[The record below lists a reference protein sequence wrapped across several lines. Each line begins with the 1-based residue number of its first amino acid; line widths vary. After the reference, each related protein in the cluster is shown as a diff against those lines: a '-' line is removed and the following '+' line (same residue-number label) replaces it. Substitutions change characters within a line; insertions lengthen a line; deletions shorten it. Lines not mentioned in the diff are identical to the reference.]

1 MSTQDED
8 FGKCSFRNLTITLR
22 KMFEISLKQINNT
35 PLIMMADILRDF
47 FKVRQKDQDK
57 ILKGKTPKI
66 II

>member
-8 FGKCSFRNLTITLR
+8 FGKCSFRNLTTTLG

-35 PLIMMADILRDF
+35 PLIMMADIL
-47 FKVRQKDQDK
+47 KVSQKDPNK

>member
-8 FGKCSFRNLTITLR
+8 FGKCSFKNLTITLK

-35 PLIMMADILRDF
+35 PLIMIADII
-47 FKVRQKDQDK
+47 KITQKDPIK
-57 ILKGKTPKI
+57 IWKEKTPKI

>member
-8 FGKCSFRNLTITLR
+8 FGKCSFKNLTITLK

-35 PLIMMADILRDF
+35 PLIMIADII
-47 FKVRQKDQDK
+47 KISQKDPIK

>member
-8 FGKCSFRNLTITLR
+8 FGKCSFRNLTTTLR

-35 PLIMMADILRDF
+35 PLIMIADIL
-47 FKVRQKDQDK
+47 KVSQKDPNK

>member
-8 FGKCSFRNLTITLR
+8 FGKCSFRNLTITLK

-35 PLIMMADILRDF
+35 PLIMMADIL
-47 FKVRQKDQDK
+47 KVSQKDPNK